1 MSWPRIRLLFRNMED
16 TDAVV
21 DACTELVVCSLG
33 ASTML
38 AAKEKRKH
46 STWVKQSIRDRQ
58 RMVRTAL
65 CFQNWKPMIW
75 VDTYSIWGWTSVRSR
90 NNKISNEN
98 PASTGSLA
106 VSKRFFFLH
115 SVCLSFARTKEPA
128 ANLVI
133 SPVTCVTWPRNSTS
147 LLQQSRHVETE
158 GLRVRLTPGP
168 LQATLSKLL
177 TYCVLRPTKPPALSG
192 AGNE

>member
-106 VSKRFFFLH
+106 VSKRFFFYIPFVYH
-115 SVCLSFARTKEPA
+115 SHEPKNLLRTWWF
-128 ANLVI
+128 L
-133 SPVTCVTWPRNSTS
+133 
-147 LLQQSRHVETE
+147 QSRVWHDLET
-158 GLRVRLTPGP
+158 RP
-168 LQATLSKLL
+168 LFCSNLDMS
-177 TYCVLRPTKPPALSG
+177 RPRGCGFDSHPVHCKQPWASC
-192 AGNE
+192 